1 MFFPERSEK
10 FLRIF
15 PVFGSLAN
23 LIQSV
28 LPFHEQTN
36 PIFLELLE
44 FADLSTFEVDSFIKR
59 FKLHHSI
66 HFESYKGDILDVTHL
81 LA

>member
-1 MFFPERSEK
+1 MFFPERLEK

-15 PVFGSLAN
+15 LAFGSLAN

-36 PIFLELLE
+36 PIFRALLE
-44 FADLSTFEVDSFIKR
+44 FAYLSTFGVDSFIKR

-66 HFESYKGDILDVTHL
+66 HFESY
-81 LA
+81 